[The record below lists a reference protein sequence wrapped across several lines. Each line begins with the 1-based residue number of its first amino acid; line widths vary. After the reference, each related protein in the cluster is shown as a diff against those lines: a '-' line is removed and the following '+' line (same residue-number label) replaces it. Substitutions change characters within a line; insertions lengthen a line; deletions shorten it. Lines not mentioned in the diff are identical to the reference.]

1 MLEDY
6 NFSQDIISIYC
17 DNSIAIS
24 ISKNHVQHL
33 RIKHIDIRSH
43 FIKDLVESKI
53 VSLEHMNIE
62 H

>member
-6 NFSQDIISIYC
+6 NFSQDTIYIYC

-24 ISKNHVQHL
+24 ISKNHVQHI
-33 RIKHIDIRSH
+33 RIKHIDIRPH
-43 FIKDLVESKI
+43 FIIDLVESKI
-53 VSLEHMNIE
+53 VSLEHVNIE